1 MFSAS
6 NSSLFSLSQQLLCIN
21 RRVDLRILRHG
32 AASAR
37 FSVLLGHELW
47 GVPGLSGK
55 VGVGRPLAET
65 GPQSVARRRTG
76 GEGRTARSTL
86 STRSSV
92 RTSRATSWTQLQSD
106 QTQPDGRHTEPS
118 TDRTQ
123 HHNSLVSEPQTTQKL
138 TECISA
144 SERFWVQYKLNP
156 FRSTCGSVLIE
167 SHFHNYNNRINK
179 NLEFNVK
186 INCLPTVKPPQ
197 KSNFTTSLQ
206 HQKNPN
212 TLKWQKQI
220 FKHLQF

>member
-1 MFSAS
+1 MLSAS
-6 NSSLFSLSQQLLCIN
+6 NSLFSLSQQLLCIN

-55 VGVGRPLAET
+55 VRVGRPLAET
-65 GPQSVARRRTG
+65 GPWSMARRRTG
-76 GEGRTARSTL
+76 GEGRTNGSTH

-138 TECISA
+138 TECILK
-144 SERFWVQYKLNP
+144 ECFWVQFKLSP

-167 SHFHNYNNRINK
+167 RHFHNYNNRINK
-179 NLEFNVK
+179 NHEFNVK
-186 INCLPTVKPPQ
+186 INCLPTTVKPPQ

-206 HQKNPN
+206 HHKNPN